1 MEPKIK
7 LDEKT
12 TKRVIEFELRG
23 TSLEADH
30 KILENQWDGYS
41 QIFVYVSQ
49 IFASILKF
57 AEELAPGAS

>member
-1 MEPKIK
+1 MVEHFFFSFPRIFLEVEPKIK

-30 KILENQWDGYS
+30 KILENQ
-41 QIFVYVSQ
+41 
-49 IFASILKF
+49 
-57 AEELAPGAS
+57 